1 MSYNIEYDEI
11 TSLQQSTQ
19 TTISAWGDGMMS
31 LQTAMSAL
39 IGDSR
44 LQGQTASSIKSYLS
58 EVHGTLLQTLQSL
71 MNDYSASLL
80 LYKDGYYQI
89 DSNSHAQLPGQ
100 VFKTLQSELRLSQA
114 HLKDQLELL
123 QNARAKVSDLVHYSG
138 VSHAKTVVD
147 YSELITDINRLDE
160 AIMQY
165 ESNHASQDLAA
176 FKELLASTKALIAEY
191 SSKPK
196 RAGSY
201 QVGDIGQLNTIKRF
215 ATAYQGVAR
224 HLETNAKRLQAAQE
238 RDQARFEA
246 IAAADR
252 ASQGWVDLALSL
264 VTIAVG
270 VAAIVMTAGAATPL
284 VVGACVVG
292 SCTAAYGASNLF
304 EAGHNIYL
312 GSVGDGLTVATNPL
326 RDTLFMGND
335 RLYHQIGGLFTTA
348 SAALIPIGQTKSIAK
363 GLTEFTIGEV
373 GGFIGG
379 QASYHGTKLLGGSEQ
394 YAQKATLVG
403 NILGGFAAS
412 SAARR
417 FSLNEPIVARVT
429 KPAKITLS
437 EKVLDTKVRFDESR
451 IVAYAE
457 SMSKNYTEADVAKLT
472 ELTTHNAKS
481 KTALLGY
488 YKANSVT
495 SYEQIAHQNKL
506 TYFDAGS
513 DGWNAMS
520 RVDSKLAY
528 KVNDEFLI
536 RQIKKGKDF
545 VLTSNPYK
553 AKRIAVETGIGKS
566 YVNELLLLRET
577 GYKIE
582 KFGKFW
588 RAYK

>member
-1 MSYNIEYDEI
+1 MSYSIKFDEI
-11 TSLQQSTQ
+11 SAAQQSTQ
-19 TTISAWGDGMMS
+19 TTISAWGDGMTS
-31 LQTAMSAL
+31 IQTALSAL

-44 LQGQTASSIKSYLS
+44 FQGQTANAIKSYLS

-100 VFKTLQSELRLSQA
+100 VFKTLQLELRLSQA

-165 ESNHASQDLAA
+165 ESNHASQDLSA

-224 HLETNAKRLQAAQE
+224 HLEVNAKRLQAVQE

-246 IAAADR
+246 VAAEDR

-292 SCTAAYGASNLF
+292 SCTVAYGASNLF

-312 GSVGDGLTVATNPL
+312 GSVGDGLTVASNPL

-335 RLYHQIGGLFTTA
+335 RLYHQVGGLFTTA
-348 SAALIPIGQTKSIAK
+348 SAALIPIGQTKSVAK

-379 QASYHGTKLLGGSEQ
+379 
-394 YAQKATLVG
+394 
-403 NILGGFAAS
+403 
-412 SAARR
+412 
-417 FSLNEPIVARVT
+417 
-429 KPAKITLS
+429 
-437 EKVLDTKVRFDESR
+437 
-451 IVAYAE
+451 
-457 SMSKNYTEADVAKLT
+457 
-472 ELTTHNAKS
+472 
-481 KTALLGY
+481 
-488 YKANSVT
+488 
-495 SYEQIAHQNKL
+495 
-506 TYFDAGS
+506 
-513 DGWNAMS
+513 
-520 RVDSKLAY
+520 
-528 KVNDEFLI
+528 
-536 RQIKKGKDF
+536 
-545 VLTSNPYK
+545 
-553 AKRIAVETGIGKS
+553 
-566 YVNELLLLRET
+566 
-577 GYKIE
+577 
-582 KFGKFW
+582 
-588 RAYK
+588 